1 MVSNDLWKYVHLRLQ
16 EIKQCKEPFGG
27 VNIIAIGDMY
37 QLQPVKANYVFM
49 DLQHNY
55 GPLATNLWCE
65 YITMYELDEIMW
77 QKDDRQFA
85 ELLNRFRIGQH
96 TSADLNLLAT
106 HSITAEEAKSLNH
119 VPHFFP
125 TRQKVDQYNENVLQN
140 STCQKVIITAI
151 DIPPSG
157 SSPKFKQQLQ
167 AALDKRKP
175 ESTGGLPKVIT
186 VAVNH
191 QYDIISNIAVQDGIM
206 NGAECCIK
214 YIQPQAQDRLSQQLC
229 WCNLKIHMLANY
241 NGKNTV
247 IYKIH
252 TYSQDWTPIFAQK
265 RSFLIK
271 DVWVTRVQFPMHN
284 AAAHTIHVAQ
294 SATFRQIYI
303 DMSTNT
309 TPPKTLVAA
318 HALRC
323 LK

>member
-1 MVSNDLWKYVHLRLQ
+1 MKYRELEWILVDEISMVSNDLWKYVHLCLQ

-65 YITMYELDEIMW
+65 YITMYELDEIMR
-77 QKDDRQFA
+77 QKHDRQFA
-85 ELLNRFRIGQH
+85 ELLNRFHIGEH

-106 HSITAEEAKSLNH
+106 RSITAEEAKSLNH
-119 VPHFFP
+119 VPYFFP
-125 TRQKVDQYNENVLQN
+125 TRQKVDQYNDNVLHN
-140 STCQKVIITAI
+140 STCEKVIITAI

-167 AALDKRKP
+167 AALDKCKP

-206 NGAECCIK
+206 NSAECCIK
-214 YIQPQAQDRLSQQLC
+214 YI
-229 WCNLKIHMLANY
+229 
-241 NGKNTV
+241 
-247 IYKIH
+247 
-252 TYSQDWTPIFAQK
+252 
-265 RSFLIK
+265 
-271 DVWVTRVQFPMHN
+271 
-284 AAAHTIHVAQ
+284 
-294 SATFRQIYI
+294 
-303 DMSTNT
+303 
-309 TPPKTLVAA
+309 
-318 HALRC
+318 
-323 LK
+323 

>member
-1 MVSNDLWKYVHLRLQ
+1 MCLQ

-49 DLQHNY
+49 DLRHNY

-167 AALDKRKP
+167 AALDKCKP

-191 QYDIISNIAVQDGIM
+191 QYDTISNIAMQDGIM

-214 YIQPQAQDRLSQQLC
+214 YIQPQAHDSTFPA
-229 WCNLKIHMLANY
+229 I
-241 NGKNTV
+241 
-247 IYKIH
+247 
-252 TYSQDWTPIFAQK
+252 
-265 RSFLIK
+265 
-271 DVWVTRVQFPMHN
+271 VWVQFEDSRVGKLQ
-284 AAAHTIHVAQ
+284 
-294 SATFRQIYI
+294 
-303 DMSTNT
+303 
-309 TPPKTLVAA
+309 
-318 HALRC
+318 
-323 LK
+323 